1 MKITTSFDCVCL
13 CVFLSAWLIE
23 RQRETVQHKRAW
35 LMRGSAINIHI
46 SSVDGFIIHIHFMC
60 EHNYTGHNAV
70 KSQSKKRG
78 GAFGRVF
85 YISVKDTKEVEL
97 QRGKEANEWNS
108 GKACA
113 LSLCLAACVININST
128 KWAVIK
134 LSRVVNDPQRQ
145 NWNMKGARARMHRRR
160 RTFSHFL
167 CAPTA
172 CHLHNQTRTCGWF
185 PISWAIRNT
194 VADR

>member
-1 MKITTSFDCVCL
+1 
-13 CVFLSAWLIE
+13 
-23 RQRETVQHKRAW
+23 
-35 LMRGSAINIHI
+35 MRGSVINIYI
-46 SSVDGFIIHIHFMC
+46 SSMDGFIIHIHFMC
-60 EHNYTGHNAV
+60 KHNYTGDNAV
-70 KSQSKKRG
+70 KSQSKKKR

-85 YISVKDTKEVEL
+85 FISVKDMKEVEL

-113 LSLCLAACVININST
+113 LSLCFAACVININST

-145 NWNMKGARARMHRRR
+145 NWNMKGAQARMHRCRRAHR
-160 RTFSHFL
+160 RTFSQFVR
-167 CAPTA
+167 APTA
-172 CHLHNQTRTCGWF
+172 CHLHTQTHTCVLF

>member
-1 MKITTSFDCVCL
+1 MCVYVYFYLRDSSRDRERPCNTNEPGSWEGQQLIFIYHQWTDSLFIFISCVSIIIQDTT
-13 CVFLSAWLIE
+13 
-23 RQRETVQHKRAW
+23 Q
-35 LMRGSAINIHI
+35 
-46 SSVDGFIIHIHFMC
+46 SSR
-60 EHNYTGHNAV
+60 
-70 KSQSKKRG
+70 SQKKEG